1 MTGDKDSH
9 KSPGPFLPFVPA
21 ISEEL
26 ASSPAFH
33 QQAAK
38 KYLFSRL
45 IKNVQMQGTRNS
57 KE

>member
-1 MTGDKDSH
+1 
-9 KSPGPFLPFVPA
+9 LLFVLA
-21 ISEEL
+21 ISEKP

-33 QQAAK
+33 QQVAE

-45 IKNVQMQGTRNS
+45 IKNVEMQGTRNS